1 MPGPSRS
8 VLLASAASVL
18 AGVLA
23 CSASAPPAR
32 TCATSDACPAGARC
46 LSGLCVANAP
56 PAADVALP
64 GDPLQANVLLSFD
77 ATGTADPD
85 PEDSVVAYAWTFRAL
100 SAGCAPPAAATT
112 GAVATVRFG
121 CAGRYAVDVT
131 ATDEMGASSTA
142 TEELDVAAYGG
153 PALLSVGEDLPVDH
167 VCIPTPRCNPASPV
181 TLSATAP
188 GFAPGEVSFAWT
200 VEPPADRPLTSGR
213 RVAFSPSAAVAAP
226 AVTLETDGE
235 AISGDWIFRVE
246 ARDAA
251 GVIGT
256 AAMRVS
262 VLNRPPTVTATI
274 PVPDHAFSGSSFT
287 AEGEVPFTVSDP
299 DGDALIDRTVEW
311 RHAGDGAATFAGT
324 VLEGPPRVVFSIIV
338 PYAAAE
344 DALHLIGGAGLERTI
359 VLGSSDVNGAR
370 TTESWPIV
378 VGNRPPVLAQEP
390 APFTVAHRYDAA
402 AAAYAADVPLST
414 WSDPDGDPLW
424 PLEGSGTGDAVCP
437 ELSVAGSTTEA
448 ACRLAFVGTPA
459 VANFAGTHT
468 VVHSVRDPWA
478 PSSQTSAVTFT
489 IGNRPPSLT
498 STAVH
503 VEGGCVPTSECCRW
517 VEGLCEAYR
526 STAPGGT
533 AVPSRWTDPD
543 GDPLSVQVDAAGS
556 YAPVQP
562 LVCAGEACALEI
574 AIGETLF
581 CEATP
586 VTYLPVT
593 LSDGSASTAGSLP
606 VRVACD

>member
-1 MPGPSRS
+1 
-8 VLLASAASVL
+8 VLLASAVSVL

-23 CSASAPPAR
+23 CSSSAPPVR

-46 LSGLCVANAP
+46 LSGVCVANAP

-77 ATGTADPD
+77 ASGTADPD

-153 PALLSVGEDLPVDH
+153 PALLSVGEDLPVGH
-167 VCIPTPRCNPASPV
+167 VCTPTPRCNPASPV

-188 GFAPGEVSFAWT
+188 GFAHGEVSFAWT
-200 VEPPADRPLTSGR
+200 VEPPADRPLTSFR

-274 PVPDHAFSGSSFT
+274 PVPNHAFSGSSFT
-287 AEGEVPFTVSDP
+287 AGGEVPFTVSDP

-311 RHAGDGAATFAGT
+311 RHAGDGTAAFAGT
-324 VLEGPPRVVFSIIV
+324 VLDDPPRVVFSIIV
-338 PYAAAE
+338 PYAAPE
-344 DALHLIGGAGLERTI
+344 DALHLIGGVGLERTI

-424 PLEGSGTGDAVCP
+424 PHEGSGTGDAACP
-437 ELSVAGSTTEA
+437 DLSVVGTTA
-448 ACRLAFVGTPA
+448 RVACRQAFVGTPA
-459 VANFAGTHT
+459 VASFAVPHT
-468 VVHSVRDPWA
+468 VRHAVRDPWA
-478 PSSQTSAVTFT
+478 PSSETSAVTFT
-489 IGNRPPSLT
+489 IGNGPPALT
-498 STAVH
+498 TTAVH
-503 VEGGCVPTSECCRW
+503 VAGGCTVTAECCRT
-517 VEGLCEAYR
+517 VDGVCENYR
-526 STAPGGT
+526 STAPGST
-533 AVPSRWTDPD
+533 VVPSRWEDPD
-543 GDPLSVQVDAAGS
+543 GDPFSVEVGAAGI
-556 YAPVQP
+556 YTPVQP
-562 LVCAGEACALEI
+562 PVCASEACPLEI
-574 AIGETLF
+574 AIDETSF
-581 CEATP
+581 CASTSTP
-586 VTYLPVT
+586 VTSLPVT
-593 LSDGSASTAGSLP
+593 LSDGAASTEGSLP
-606 VRVACD
+606 VQVACD